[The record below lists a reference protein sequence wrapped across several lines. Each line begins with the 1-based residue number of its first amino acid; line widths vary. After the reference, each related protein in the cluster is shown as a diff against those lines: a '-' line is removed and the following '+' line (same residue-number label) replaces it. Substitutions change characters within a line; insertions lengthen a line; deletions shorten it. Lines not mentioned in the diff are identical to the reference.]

1 MNVNAYI
8 NVSKI
13 RDIYEK
19 INCKNRLSHFF
30 IKIQESFLFLPVTFQ
45 KYMIRPKLKYLF
57 IVLLVVVPAVIY
69 LLLQLNSNGS
79 NHYLPDIENKDTS
92 YMNDDYSAKRDSMVK
107 DQLIARGIK
116 NDLVLKSMRMVKRHL
131 FVPERYRQY
140 AYDDGALPIG
150 LDQTI
155 SQPYIVAYMTEA
167 VNPTKEMKVL
177 EIGTGSGYQAAVLAE
192 IVKEVYTI
200 EYFDDLANNARK
212 LLDSLN
218 YKNIKVKAGD
228 GFYGWAEYAPFDA
241 IIVTAAPEDV
251 PKPLVDQLKEG
262 GRMIIP
268 LGQSGTVQ
276 SLVILQ
282 KKNGKIERQDAMKVK
297 FVPFLRK

>member
-1 MNVNAYI
+1 MLKP
-8 NVSKI
+8 KI
-13 RDIYEK
+13 TY
-19 INCKNRLSHFF
+19 
-30 IKIQESFLFLPVTFQ
+30 FL
-45 KYMIRPKLKYLF
+45 
-57 IVLLVVVPAVIY
+57 IVLIVVVSAVIFIMT
-69 LLLQLNSNGS
+69 QFKPGVNSD
-79 NHYLPDIENKDTS
+79 YLPDIENKDTS
-92 YMNDDYSAKRDSMVK
+92 YMKDDYSTKRDSMVK
-107 DQLIARGIK
+107 DQLEARGIK
-116 NDLVLKSMRMVKRHL
+116 NPLVINAMKLVKRHL

-167 VNPTKEMKVL
+167 VKPTKEMKVL

-228 GFYGWAEYAPFDA
+228 GFYGWSEYAPFDA

-282 KKNGKIERQDAMKVK
+282 KINGKIERQDAMKVK

>member
-1 MNVNAYI
+1 
-8 NVSKI
+8 
-13 RDIYEK
+13 
-19 INCKNRLSHFF
+19 
-30 IKIQESFLFLPVTFQ
+30 
-45 KYMIRPKLKYLF
+45 MIRPKLKYLF

-167 VNPTKEMKVL
+167 VNPTKDMKVL

-212 LLDSLN
+212 LLDSLD

-251 PKPLVDQLKEG
+251 PKPLVDQLREG